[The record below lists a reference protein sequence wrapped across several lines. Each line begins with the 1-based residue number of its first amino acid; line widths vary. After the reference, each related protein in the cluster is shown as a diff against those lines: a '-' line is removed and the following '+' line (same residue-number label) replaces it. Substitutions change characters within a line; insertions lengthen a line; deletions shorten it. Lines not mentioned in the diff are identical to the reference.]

1 MKFRYWLT
9 CTFSLLACSYT
20 FSQKKLVPVL
30 DIVGTESAWL
40 TDITIVNKKLF
51 LVDGPIKGK

>member
-9 CTFSLLACSYT
+9 CTFSLIACSYT

-40 TDITIVNKKLF
+40 TDISIVNKKLF
-51 LVDGPIKGK
+51 LVDGAL